1 MQLMDKFS
9 KKDTSQEAVEAE
21 AAPAKAPQ
29 KQSIPKSGKGSAGES
44 KKFRRKGPVIIAGLV
59 VAVAASVFLLGGN
72 RNGSGVGTLAL
83 SDTTLLSRSNL
94 QSTISATGT
103 VESAN
108 SMMVYSTASYTVEA
122 VFVEVGDYVEEGQL
136 LAKLDE
142 KNIRKQIESQE
153 AGLNASGDA
162 SAASIA
168 AARDNYQQYKAGLEQ
183 GLNSGILSA
192 ENSLTSA
199 YNSYSA
205 AVTTYER
212 YKAALE
218 DGTNTSIV
226 NAENAVDA
234 AYDNYISAVNT
245 YDRYKKGIDEGT
257 NSGILSAENS
267 VTSTYNNY
275 IAALNTYERY
285 KAGLDAGENTTL
297 INQKSALR
305 NAESAVDT
313 ARDAYRNALSALD
326 DADEAVSRAR
336 NEVRNA
342 DSDLANAQKQLSGKK
357 NELLLS
363 EDEEG
368 KAVLER
374 EIAGLEGSVSQLE
387 AALAGAENALTQAES
402 ARRNCQQQVTG
413 SERSL
418 ENAKAAY
425 TDAQA
430 AYNAAVTSVDNQLED
445 YSTAVDTAYTS
456 YQSALTSLDAA
467 WETARNSLA
476 DYYTAVETTY
486 ESYMSALESLETTRN
501 TAEDTLEDYET
512 SVETA
517 YESYQSA
524 QTGLDAARES
534 AQNQL
539 QTYKDNLNSAYASAN
554 NTTGEVN
561 LRQLRA
567 DLETTEITAP
577 VSGTITAVYAEV
589 GSSGAGLLFVIE
601 DVDNLVVST
610 SVKDYDVGSIRTGM
624 AVTIKSDSTG
634 SDIYDGEIT
643 SIAPT
648 ANKTP
653 AGTTDT
659 SGDIAFATDV
669 AVTSQDTRLK
679 IGMSVR
685 LNFILDEAKDVLYV
699 PYDAVYQADGG
710 RTCILAAMEREDGT
724 YLLREIP
731 VTTGMENDLDIV
743 VEGAELEA
751 GMRVVSEPDTYLP
764 LAGQAVAPGERPRTA
779 SGRMGG
785 F

>member
-1 MQLMDKFS
+1 MQLTNKFS
-9 KKDTSQEAVEAE
+9 NENTSQESAGAE
-21 AAPAKAPQ
+21 APPVKKSW
-29 KQSIPKSGKGSAGES
+29 KQFILQWRKGSAGGS
-44 KKFRRKGPVIIAGLV
+44 KPFRKKGPVIIAGIAA
-59 VAVAASVFLLGGN
+59 VAVLSVFLLCGDKRTGGA
-72 RNGSGVGTLAL
+72 GTLAL
-83 SDTTLLSRSNL
+83 SDTTLLSRSDL
-94 QSTISATGT
+94 QNTISATGT

-142 KNIRKQIESQE
+142 KNIQRQIESQE
-153 AGLNASGDA
+153 ASLSASGDA

-183 GLNSGILSA
+183 GLNSSILSA
-192 ENSLTSA
+192 ENSLASA
-199 YNSYSA
+199 HNSYNA

-218 DGTNTSIV
+218 AGTNTSIV
-226 NAENAVDA
+226 NAENAVDT
-234 AYDNYISAVNT
+234 AYNNYISAVNT
-245 YDRYKKGIDEGT
+245 YDRYKKGIDDGT
-257 NSGILSAENS
+257 NTSILNAENA
-267 VTSTYNNY
+267 VTSAYNNY
-275 IAALNTYERY
+275 TAALDTYERY
-285 KAGLDAGENTTL
+285 EAGLDAGENTTL
-297 INQKSALR
+297 INQKSSLR
-305 NAESAVDT
+305 NAENAVDT
-313 ARDAYRNALSALD
+313 ARDTYHNALRALD

-336 NEVRNA
+336 NEARSA
-342 DSDLANAQKQLSGKK
+342 DSDLLNAQKQLSGKK
-357 NELLLS
+357 NELLLAKN
-363 EDEEG
+363 DEQ
-368 KAVLER
+368 KAGLEQ
-374 EIAGLEGSVSQLE
+374 EIAGLESSVSQLK
-387 AALAGAENALTQAES
+387 AALASAENALTQAES
-402 ARRNCQQQVTG
+402 ARKNCQQQATS
-413 SERSL
+413 SERNL
-418 ENAKAAY
+418 ENAREAY
-425 TDAQA
+425 ADAQA

-445 YSTAVDTAYTS
+445 FSTAVDTAYTS

-467 WETARNSLA
+467 WETAQNNLA

-486 ESYMSALESLETTRN
+486 KSYMSALESLETTRN
-501 TAEDTLEDYET
+501 TAADTLEDYET
-512 SVETA
+512 SMETA

-524 QTGLDAARES
+524 QTNLDAARES

-539 QTYKDNLNSAYASAN
+539 QTYKDNLNSAYANAN
-554 NTTGEVN
+554 TSTGEVN

-577 VSGTITAVYAEV
+577 ASGTVTAVYAEV

-610 SVKDYDVGSIRTGM
+610 SVKDYDVGSIKTGM

-634 SDIYDGEIT
+634 SDIYDGEVA

-653 AGTTDT
+653 TGTTDT

-669 AVTSQDTRLK
+669 AVISQDTGLK

-685 LNFILDEAKDVLYV
+685 LNFVLDEAKDVLYV
-699 PYDAVYQADGG
+699 PYDAVYQAGDG
-710 RTCILAAMEREDGT
+710 RTCILVAMEQEDGT
-724 YLLREIP
+724 YLLQEIP

-751 GMRVVSEPDTYLP
+751 GMRVVSEPDTYLS
-764 LAGQAVAPGERPRTA
+764 LAGQSVAPGERPRPA
-779 SGRMGG
+779 SGRIGG